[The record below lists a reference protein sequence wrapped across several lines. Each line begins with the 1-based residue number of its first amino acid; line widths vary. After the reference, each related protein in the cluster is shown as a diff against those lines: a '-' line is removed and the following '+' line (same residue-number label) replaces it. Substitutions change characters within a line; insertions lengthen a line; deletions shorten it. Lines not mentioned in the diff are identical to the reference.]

1 MEIEIVAL
9 GAGSCDSME
18 TARDLHVKIPDRREK
33 VAHTGFGGQSRSG
46 VSSISDT
53 DMVGNEPN
61 AAAWSAGS
69 RVIGKLAVAFVPAA
83 SALVDAFAVAH
94 AGVSAVLPCPR

>member
-1 MEIEIVAL
+1 MEIETVAL

-18 TARDLHVKIPDRREK
+18 TARDLGAEILDRREK
-33 VAHTGFGGQSRSG
+33 VAHTSSGGQNRSG
-46 VSSISDT
+46 VSGTSDT

-61 AAAWSAGS
+61 AAASSAGS

-83 SALVDAFAVAH
+83 SALVDAFALAH